1 MTAGSLTIASAGTR
15 LRCGELSC
23 VELAA
28 THLERIATLDPSLH
42 AFIAVTGDDALRQAA
57 ALDAELAA
65 GIDRGPL
72 HGIPIAVKD
81 LFDVAGVR
89 TTAGSRS
96 RADSAPATADA
107 AAVGRLRAAGAV
119 FLGKNNLAEFAAD
132 VTGRN
137 ETFGDMRNP
146 WNGDHSAGGS
156 SGGTASAVA
165 AGMSLAGVGSD
176 TGGSIRFPASVC
188 GVVGVRPTYGAVD
201 VAGAFARA
209 ATLDAVGPI
218 ARTVHDAAVL
228 LSAMTGRE
236 PGADLHTPVIGL
248 EGVRVGLI
256 ENVSLVGLDPG
267 VEHSM
272 RGALHAMSELGA
284 QVRDVAIP
292 AIDTMLDCHRLF
304 DFLLY
309 EFHQAMG
316 EMAGPA
322 ADLSRFGSV
331 VRDNLD
337 RGAAVSTEFYETA
350 LADRA
355 MLQSRMGATFD
366 TVDVLVTPTQPIEP
380 PLLGAQPDELE
391 RVRRFLL
398 PTSFLGL
405 PSVSVP
411 CGLTDNGLPVGLH
424 IVGRSGDEAGIL
436 RVARAVEH
444 WVGWQCRP
452 AQHVAGISAAAPRS
466 HPHSGPGGSS

>member
-1 MTAGSLTIASAGTR
+1 MTGEALTITSAGAR
-15 LRCGELSC
+15 LRTGELTC
-23 VELAA
+23 VELA
-28 THLERIATLDPSLH
+28 TSQLERIAALDPRLH
-42 AFIAVTGDDALRQAA
+42 AFIEVTGDDALRQARS
-57 ALDAELAA
+57 LDAELAA

-96 RADSAPATADA
+96 RVCAATANADA
-107 AAVGRLRAAGAV
+107 AVVGRLRAAGAV

-146 WNGDHSAGGS
+146 WNGDYSAGGS

-165 AGMSLAGVGSD
+165 AGMSLAGIGSD

-209 ATLDAVGPI
+209 STLDAAGPI
-218 ARTVHDAAVL
+218 ARTVDDAAVL
-228 LSAMTGRE
+228 LTAMTGRDA
-236 PGADLHTPVIGL
+236 PADPDASVVGL

-256 ENVSLVGLDPG
+256 ENVSLVGLDAG
-267 VEHSM
+267 VERPM
-272 RGALHAMSELGA
+272 REAVHALTELGA
-284 QVRDVAIP
+284 EIRSVGIP
-292 AIDTMLDCHRLF
+292 AFDTLLDCDRLF

-309 EFHQAMG
+309 EFHRAMG
-316 EMAGPA
+316 ERAGSA
-322 ADLSRFGSV
+322 GDRTLFGSA

-337 RGAAVSTEFYETA
+337 RGAAVSRNSYERA
-350 LADRA
+350 LADRTA
-355 MLQSRMGATFD
+355 LQSRMGAIFGS
-366 TVDVLVTPTQPIEP
+366 VDVLVTPTQPVEP
-380 PLLGAQPDELE
+380 PLLGAGPEELE

-411 CGLTDNGLPVGLH
+411 CGLTDNSLPAGLH
-424 IVGRSGDEAGIL
+424 IVGGYGDEAGIL

-452 AQHVAGISAAAPRS
+452 AQRDAVH
-466 HPHSGPGGSS
+466 